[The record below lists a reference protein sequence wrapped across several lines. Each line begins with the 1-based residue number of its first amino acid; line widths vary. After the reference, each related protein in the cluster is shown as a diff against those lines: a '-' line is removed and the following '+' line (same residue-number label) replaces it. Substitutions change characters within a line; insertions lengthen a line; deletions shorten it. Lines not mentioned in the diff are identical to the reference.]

1 MLVTLRVKNLALVES
16 VRADFEP
23 GLNVVTG
30 ETGAGKSILL
40 GALALLLGERADKKY
55 IRSGEDAC
63 GAEALFQLKRP
74 DEINAILE
82 EAGLPPCEDGQ
93 LVIRR
98 IVKASG
104 TSQNIVNDSP
114 VTLQVLKRLGECLVD
129 MHGPHDHQSLL
140 SPEYQ
145 LDVLDAYGHNAAARE
160 TYRKVFDEL
169 SALEARKAELH
180 DVGDDVAGQID
191 LLQYRIREIEEV
203 EPVEGEEE
211 SVRQE
216 HLVAANAQRILDLGQ
231 SVVQG
236 LSDGESSALD
246 LLAAAQRQ
254 LEELE
259 RLMPEAAG
267 WKDEA
272 RSAAIAIK
280 ELGETINA
288 RLSNVEADPSRLA
301 WLEERMGAYQKLRR
315 KYGGTV
321 TEILETLA
329 SSKNK
334 LKDLQTRGETLAAL
348 ENEIAAKTRQLMKA
362 GEALRAA
369 RSDVAKKLAT
379 AITKELREL
388 GFAHGGFAV
397 DVKPSSAPK
406 PSGIDDVEFGFAPNA
421 GEAMKPLRDI
431 ASSGEISR
439 VMLATKAVLAGH
451 DRVPVLL
458 FDEVDANI
466 GGETGNAVGKKLAAL
481 GKSHQVLCITHLP
494 QVAVCGATH
503 FAVSKTV
510 KDGRTITDVKLL
522 DQDGRIEE
530 VARMLGGRD
539 LTKVTLQ
546 HAREMLRAR

>member
-546 HAREMLRAR
+546 HAREMLRTR